1 MGPQPDVPSNA
12 TSEFST
18 AVIRGFLPVSPPR
31 CTVPAARR
39 RLSRSVG
46 MPVQESFALDRDTET
61 RFQVFGEEFAS
72 REVANQ
78 IFLDRL
84 RDRLSKVH
92 GIPGFPNATDADILD
107 VSVAPTFTAC
117 PNPFVAEYVELHR
130 TDAPETQY
138 PRGPYVGTLDAG
150 SRDAVYSFHPYH
162 TKVPPDVIRRLIE
175 HYTQPGDLVLD
186 AFCGSGMTGAAAR
199 RVGRNAILTDLSPI
213 ATFVAGANVI
223 SHDPAVA
230 VSAMKEI
237 LHESQTKWGHL
248 YETRENNTAL
258 SVNYYVWSDDFT
270 CPDCREEFCFFPH
283 GVIHHGNKVETRD
296 RFPCPHCG
304 AELNV
309 RRVERIIENGRK
321 RKSLV
326 WVNAGKRQR
335 RISREPNEHDLRLA
349 AEAVDLEPD
358 AWYPSDPIDPQGY
371 SARLAQLG
379 GKAIA
384 DVTRFLTERNLIVF
398 ADLWARA
405 SGVEDPALRQVCRA
419 TLTSI
424 FTVISERQGY
434 FGGGGGMSGN
444 FYMPI
449 VRMEKNVYDVLDRK
463 LGRLEQAETEKLGAS
478 GTAIVSTQ
486 SSTHLTQIP
495 DDSIDYI
502 YTDPPFGANII
513 YSELN
518 LVLEAWLRVKTN
530 EEPEAVIDESR
541 EREAEDYSALL
552 RDCFSEMH
560 RVLKPG
566 RWMSVEFHNTDP
578 DVWNIIQT
586 VIRDAGF
593 SVEHVG
599 VLDKGTSTILSD
611 IRPGSAKHDLIITA
625 RKGGGS
631 QAHVASVTDDVAQPD
646 LWGFIEERLQ
656 QLPLPGLRND
666 GDTRRERTGHAL
678 FSRMVAW
685 HLENG
690 QDVPISASDFY
701 RELERRFPKR
711 DGMHFLPGQLALLE
725 GGPDESA
732 GEGAEEYRLF

>member
-1 MGPQPDVPSNA
+1 
-12 TSEFST
+12 
-18 AVIRGFLPVSPPR
+18 
-31 CTVPAARR
+31 
-39 RLSRSVG
+39 
-46 MPVQESFALDRDTET
+46 MPVQESFALDRAAEAPTTVLGQQYSSLEAAH
-61 RFQVFGEEFAS
+61 RSFE
-72 REVANQ
+72 
-78 IFLDRL
+78 DRL
-84 RDRLSKVH
+84 RSRLDEMRDV
-92 GIPGFPNATDADILD
+92 PGFPEATDTDVLD
-107 VSVAPTFTAC
+107 LSVAPHFTAC
-117 PNPFVAEYVELHR
+117 PNPFLGEYVELHR
-130 TDAPETQY
+130 TSTSESQY

-199 RVGRNAILTDLSPI
+199 RIGRNAVLVDLSPM
-213 ATFVAGANVI
+213 ATFVAGANVV
-223 SHDPAVA
+223 SHDPV
-230 VSAMKEI
+230 VSVNAMRNI
-237 LHESQTKWGHL
+237 LHESKAKWGHL
-248 YETRENNTAL
+248 FQTEEGGHQLA
-258 SVNYYVWSDDFT
+258 VNYFVWSDEFT
-270 CPDCREEFCFFPH
+270 CPDCQGEFCFFPH

-296 RFPCPHCG
+296 QFPCPHCD
-304 AELNV
+304 ADLNV
-309 RRVERIIENGRK
+309 RRVQRIIEDGRK
-321 RKSLV
+321 RKRLV
-326 WVNAGKRQR
+326 WVNAGKRQQ
-335 RISREPNEHDLRLA
+335 RISREPNAHDLQLA
-349 AEAVDLEPD
+349 AEASRVEPD
-358 AWYPSDPIDPQGY
+358 AWYPTDSIDPAGY

-379 GKAIA
+379 DKAIV
-384 DVTRFLTERNLIVF
+384 DVTRFLAERNLIAF

-405 SGVEDPALRQVCRA
+405 DALEDPGLRQICRA

-449 VRMEKNVYDVLDRK
+449 VRMEKNIFDVLERK
-463 LGRLEQAETEKLGAS
+463 LGKLEQAEKEKLGAT

-486 SSTHLTQIP
+486 SSTQLTQIP

-530 EEPEAVIDESR
+530 EKPEAVIDESR
-541 EREAEDYSALL
+541 RREADDYSALL
-552 RDCFSEMH
+552 RACFAEMH

-578 DVWNIIQT
+578 AVWKIIQD
-586 VIRDAGF
+586 VIREAGF

-599 VLDKGTSTILSD
+599 MLDKGTSTILSD
-611 IRPGSAKHDLIITA
+611 IRPGAARHDLIITA
-625 RKGGGS
+625 RKAGGHR
-631 QAHVASVTDDVAQPD
+631 ADDPLTDGDAAQPD
-646 LWGFIEERLQ
+646 LWGFVEERLQ
-656 QLPLPGLRND
+656 QLPIPGLHD
-666 GDTRRERTGHAL
+666 DAHTRRERSGHVI

-690 QDVPISASDFY
+690 REVPISAADFY

-711 DGMHFLPGQLALLE
+711 DGLHLLPSQLPLLE
-725 GGPDESA
+725 GESETSA
-732 GEGAEEYRLF
+732 GEAAEEYRLF